1 MFLFL
6 PATADFVETVV
17 VIVVVFVVVVVAVLV
32 VVDDVAKKLRLQTT
46 KTHFK
51 D

>member
-17 VIVVVFVVVVVAVLV
+17 VIVVVFVVVVAVLV